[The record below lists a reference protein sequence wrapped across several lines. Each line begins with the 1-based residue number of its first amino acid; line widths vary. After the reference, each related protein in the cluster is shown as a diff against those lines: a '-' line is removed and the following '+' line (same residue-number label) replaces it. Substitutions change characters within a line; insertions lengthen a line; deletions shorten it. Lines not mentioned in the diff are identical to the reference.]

1 MSHYVR
7 RILFSSYIFH
17 FLLRVHH
24 ETFSTPC
31 GGLCQAAC
39 RAVYKVVKTV
49 KTWIVNAA
57 QYECK
62 LRYTLTKFIGVM
74 TARDLVGPLV
84 GFLRVSLYAEFLSES
99 TVRGKEFF
107 ILIQELKLSTMC
119 KNGSTFFSFVNK
131 LFYGARERRVLT
143 KSKTRFRMFSLV
155 NRTCHKAR
163 IVSLSLS
170 LPVSRRQG
178 RR

>member
-1 MSHYVR
+1 MWHDFLALLPTDPTWSTKISPHHFFLWKKHMKGCYVA
-7 RILFSSYIFH
+7 LCTSYLVLLLH
-17 FLLRVHH
+17 FLPRVHH

-31 GGLCQAAC
+31 GGLCQ
-39 RAVYKVVKTV
+39 AVYKVVKTV

-99 TVRGKEFF
+99 TVRRKEFF

-119 KNGSTFFSFVNK
+119 KQWQHF
-131 LFYGARERRVLT
+131 LLRA
-143 KSKTRFRMFSLV
+143 
-155 NRTCHKAR
+155 
-163 IVSLSLS
+163 LSQVPKIWAL
-170 LPVSRRQG
+170 
-178 RR
+178 

>member
-1 MSHYVR
+1 MKGCYVA
-7 RILFSSYIFH
+7 LCTSYLVLLLH
-17 FLLRVHH
+17 FLPRVHH

-119 KNGSTFFSFVNK
+119 KQWQHF
-131 LFYGARERRVLT
+131 LLRA
-143 KSKTRFRMFSLV
+143 
-155 NRTCHKAR
+155 
-163 IVSLSLS
+163 LSQV
-170 LPVSRRQG
+170 PKI
-178 RR
+178 